1 MDYRFIA
8 DTNVGKL
15 AKWLRILGYDT
26 LFLNPVEDD
35 ELLQVARLEDRVLV
49 TRDRALVARRMVRRG
64 LVRAL
69 LVQSDQWQDQLRQV
83 VLGLELELPA
93 EGFSRCLRC
102 NVALAPQEREQV
114 RDRVP
119 PYVFST
125 QQVFKECPQCGR
137 IYWRGT
143 HWEHVREA
151 LRSVDA

>member
-35 ELLQVARLEDRVLV
+35 ELLEVARLEDRVLV

-69 LVQSDQWQDQLRQV
+69 LVHSDQWQEQLRQV
-83 VLGLELELPA
+83 VQGLGLELPA

-102 NVALAPQEREQV
+102 NVALVPQEREQV

-125 QQVFKECPQCGR
+125 QQVFQGCPQCGR

-151 LRSVDA
+151 LRGVGG